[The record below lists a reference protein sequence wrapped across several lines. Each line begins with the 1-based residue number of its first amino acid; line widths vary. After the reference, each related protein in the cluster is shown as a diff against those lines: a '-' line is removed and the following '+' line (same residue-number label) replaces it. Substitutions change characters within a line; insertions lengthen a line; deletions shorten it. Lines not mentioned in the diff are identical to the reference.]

1 MRNVRRGRHEKEME
15 IEEGKNRKGRRIIE
29 RTQPPTPDE
38 TKRREKKKVNEKI
51 RK

>member
-29 RTQPPTPDE
+29 RTQPPTWTE
-38 TKRREKKKVNEKI
+38 RNVERKKKVNEKI